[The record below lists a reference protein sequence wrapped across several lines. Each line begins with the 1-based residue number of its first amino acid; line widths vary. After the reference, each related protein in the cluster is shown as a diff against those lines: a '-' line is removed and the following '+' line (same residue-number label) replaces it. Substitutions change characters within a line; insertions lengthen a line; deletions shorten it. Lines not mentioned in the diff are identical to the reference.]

1 MKLDGKSQYVYASA
15 SPEQL
20 KQIKKQLDDAGVK
33 LSVLD
38 TAIYKIAL
46 PGTKPL

>member
-1 MKLDGKSQYVYASA
+1 M
-15 SPEQL
+15 
-20 KQIKKQLDDAGVK
+20 KKQLEDAGVK

-46 PGTKPL
+46 PGTNPVGDAPAYVDPGTINLSVRWMI